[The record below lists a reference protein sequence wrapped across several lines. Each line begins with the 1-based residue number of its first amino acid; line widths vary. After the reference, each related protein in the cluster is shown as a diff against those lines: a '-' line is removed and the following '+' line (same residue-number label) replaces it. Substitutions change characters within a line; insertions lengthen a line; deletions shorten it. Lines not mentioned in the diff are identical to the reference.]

1 MLWLSGLVNKPVFA
15 PDGVRIGRVK
25 EATASP
31 GKFPRLSAVAV
42 RLNKT
47 GRERLGSPEKT
58 VFVAFDAAEE
68 ASGIRLRTVTL
79 LSDPQEQI
87 HLRRDILDRQIVD
100 IDGARVV
107 RVNDLLLSQS
117 STGVSVVGAEV
128 GLLGVL
134 RGLGLEGPSERLA
147 AALGFRIPTQLIPW
161 NYVAPIGPGPREVQL
176 AVPNRLLK
184 ELHPS
189 ELADILDQL
198 NPELRTKTIHMMSAA
213 NLAETLPEAQPELS
227 RQAIELLTEER
238 ARQVM
243 ELMPPDEAADVL
255 GSLDYAKSQRL
266 LALMGIK
273 QAAVL
278 RELLGY
284 PPESAG
290 GRMTPSFVGIPA
302 TLTTAEAIEHIR
314 QEAPRAEAIYYAY
327 VLDDKGRLQGVL
339 SLRTLLRS
347 GPRRKVSE
355 LMETDLV
362 AVRLTEHQE
371 KVAHLMA
378 RYNLLALPVTDDMG
392 VVKGIVTVD
401 DMVDVLEEEASE
413 HLGEITGVFLGEGES
428 VAASRLIS
436 FGVSVAGG
444 AIAAVMLEAR
454 RPVLGS
460 IAALA
465 WLLPLFLRISQDLGT
480 WSLARAFV
488 TAGLGR
494 ARRLDAYASEL
505 LAGVTLSALAG
516 VLVWIFSGLWTDSPE
531 AAAVLG
537 VGIFVGTLSASL
549 IGLAVP
555 ALMRHLRLGPL
566 VARGRLLA
574 VGVGLASLLVY
585 FWALSSLGARL

>member
-1 MLWLSGLVNKPVFA
+1 MNKPVFA
-15 PDGVRIGRVK
+15 ADGARIGRVK

-47 GRERLGSPEKT
+47 GRERLASSDKT

-68 ASGIRLRTVTL
+68 ASGIRLRTITPV
-79 LSDPQEQI
+79 SDPQEDI

-117 STGVSVVGAEV
+117 SNGVSVVGAEV

-134 RGLGLEGPSERLA
+134 RGLGLERPSEKLA
-147 AALGFRIPTQLIPW
+147 GALGFRIPTQLIPW
-161 NYVAPIGPGPREVQL
+161 NYVAPIGPGPQEVQL

-198 NPELRTKTIHMMSAA
+198 DPELRTKTIHMMSAA

-227 RQAIELLTEER
+227 RQAMDLLTEER

-255 GSLDYAKSQRL
+255 GSLDYGKSQRL
-266 LALMGIK
+266 LGLMGIR

-302 TLTTAEAIEHIR
+302 TLTAAEAIERIR
-314 QEAPRAEAIYYAY
+314 EEASSAEAIYYAY
-327 VLDDKGRLQGVL
+327 VLDEKGRLQGVL

-347 GPRRKVSE
+347 GPRRMVSE

-362 AVRLTEHQE
+362 AVRPTEHQE

-413 HLGEITGVFLGEGES
+413 NLGEITGVFLGEGDS

-436 FGVSVAGG
+436 FGVSIAGG

-454 RPVLGS
+454 RPVLAS

-516 VLVWIFSGLWTDSPE
+516 ILVWIFSGLWTDSPE
-531 AAAVLG
+531 DAAVLG

-555 ALMRHLRLGPL
+555 ALIRHLRLGPL